1 MSKSKSKATGVEPA
15 ESSGP
20 AKDGSPDTLT
30 PTDATVADR
39 EQMVLDLHGGKH
51 LDTEASRGTSG

>member
-1 MSKSKSKATGVEPA
+1 MSKPKSKATGVESA

-20 AKDGSPDTLT
+20 AKDGSPSTKT

-39 EQMVLDLHGGKH
+39 EQAVFDLHKRKH
-51 LDTEASRGTSG
+51 LETEAARGTSG